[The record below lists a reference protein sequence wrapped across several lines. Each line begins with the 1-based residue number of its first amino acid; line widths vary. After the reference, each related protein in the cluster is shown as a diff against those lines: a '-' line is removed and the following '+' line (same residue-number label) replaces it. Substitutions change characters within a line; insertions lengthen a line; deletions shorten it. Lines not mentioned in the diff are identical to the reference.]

1 MRHIFIFTIALF
13 VFGSSSS
20 NAQDDTRLTLL
31 KAQTTINEAYLTQ
44 NPVLLDE
51 TISMLNEQVI
61 EESDYLQ
68 KFIHYYRGLAYF
80 RMFPLPMTEDS
91 DLFSDNLDK
100 AQKELE
106 KAVGIDPDFDEAY
119 SVLGGVYGM
128 KAAGMFSGMK
138 YGGKAKRAMEKAR
151 ELSPENPRTYL
162 IDGIGDYYKPKL
174 FGGGLDNALEAFTKA
189 AELFETF
196 ESKSVAAPNWGKAE
210 VQAWLGLINLDL
222 GNTELAIQ
230 NFSNA
235 VDIEPDFKWAADELS
250 KLVN

>member
-13 VFGSSSS
+13 IFGSSYS
-20 NAQDDTRLTLL
+20 NAQDDIRETLL
-31 KAQTTINEAYLTQ
+31 KAKTTIHEAYLTQ

-51 TISMLNEQVI
+51 TISMLNELVI
-61 EESDYLQ
+61 EESDSLQ

-106 KAVGIDPDFDEAY
+106 KALEIDPDFDEVY

-138 YGGKAKRAMEKAR
+138 YGGNVE
-151 ELSPENPRTYL
+151 SIYTRTVYL
-162 IDGIGDYYKPKL
+162 
-174 FGGGLDNALEAFTKA
+174 
-189 AELFETF
+189 
-196 ESKSVAAPNWGKAE
+196 
-210 VQAWLGLINLDL
+210 
-222 GNTELAIQ
+222 
-230 NFSNA
+230 
-235 VDIEPDFKWAADELS
+235 
-250 KLVN
+250 